1 MRAPFWKKWIP
12 EVLGDAALQS
22 SAVIE
27 RAHRIGPAR
36 DAKMP
41 PRTLIVKFL
50 IYKGKQQTA
59 VVAAARPKKDIR
71 YKDQQIRFYLDLA
84 TGMHQLRKKK
94 DLRNLGI
101 RHGVIHPAK
110 MLVTHKERTYTFNTP
125 AEVQEF
131 IKKIQM
137 DNGGG

>member
-59 VVAAARPKKDIR
+59 VVAAARPKKR
-71 YKDQQIRFYLDLA
+71 HSVQGPANTVLPGLGYGNA
-84 TGMHQLRKKK
+84 PTEEKK
-94 DLRNLGI
+94 G
-101 RHGVIHPAK
+101 PAK
-110 MLVTHKERTYTFNTP
+110 SRDPTWSDSSCEDAGHT
-125 AEVQEF
+125 
-131 IKKIQM
+131 
-137 DNGGG
+137 